1 MCFSPKQG
9 LAGNEA
15 FFSSPWTV
23 NTVDCEMFYSNVYFF
38 SNFNG
43 CSERL
48 CELVTLRKDDRFG
61 HPHQD
66 HMNKFIYRLCGQ
78 LTSVCVL
85 HLL

>member
-9 LAGNEA
+9 LARNEA

-23 NTVDCEMFYSNVYFF
+23 YTVDCEMFYFF

>member
-23 NTVDCEMFYSNVYFF
+23 YTVDCEMFYFF
-38 SNFNG
+38 STFNG

-48 CELVTLRKDDRFG
+48 CELVTLRKDD

-66 HMNKFIYRLCGQ
+66 HIYKFIYRLCGQ